1 MDITKINLIK
11 ALIDKI
17 KRLMEVKDIVIKL
30 GIVRER
36 YEMRLRDLI
45 KNFVVPNWH
54 PCPCPHGEVERTII
68 EGHIEE
74 LARVGGKLLQPML
87 VLHLDDANY
96 LIADV
101 CIYNALSTSSGSM
114 SHILDRVWAEVW
126 DLGKFDG
133 EERYVAMA
141 IAATICIVY
150 KNKVLKE
157 VKLQFAKE
165 LIKNYVLKVA
175 EEDWRKAEAVVEGL
189 RRYEGVMGIAKELAS
204 VLGMSER
211 NAHRYIIAVL
221 SDDFINELKNMVKN
235 KVLQG
240 EFINYG
246 VSEVG
251 MVNNTIPKTKKTAG
265 NFKENIHDTNS

>member
-1 MDITKINLIK
+1 
-11 ALIDKI
+11 
-17 KRLMEVKDIVIKL
+17 MEVKDIVIKL